1 MPGSPGGV
9 GVFDADDV
17 VTATTTTTTTAA
29 ATTDDADLLSKL
41 SDVAAAEES
50 AAERRERFKR
60 SRDTW
65 RRRTQP
71 VTPDEIQQANRCVRR
86 VRALI

>member
-17 VTATTTTTTTAA
+17 VTATTTTTTT

-71 VTPDEIQQANRCVRR
+71 VTPDEIQQASRCES
-86 VRALI
+86 